1 MNKRLVVI
9 LAGGS
14 GKSFKPFVI
23 NKTLVPFAGK
33 PLLQHVIEAVEQSG
47 FRDAIVVTNSENE
60 SWLST
65 YQPFN
70 ITIQTKIQNEP
81 HGMAEALMSIRN
93 EIDSRPIL
101 IMNAVDYIDPVFYK
115 RIYQK
120 TLSSE
125 AFITGMK
132 VDRNMP
138 TGYLELAN
146 GRPRG
151 IVEKPMKGTEPSEY
165 INLVLHYFSDPNE
178 LLSTISGTTSHN
190 DDQYERAL
198 STYMKSHE
206 VDIFTYESYWQ
217 KLKYSF
223 HVLDMMELFLK
234 HRLKKHRATTAYVSP
249 HAFVEGDVFIDEYA
263 RIDAFAVIKGPT
275 YIGKSARIG
284 SHTLVRQSM
293 IEADSTIGFGSE
305 IARSYIGPR
314 CMLHHNF
321 IADSVLESDVN
332 PSWGTTTA
340 NLRLDKKEV
349 RLKLPNGEYIE
360 TGKKKLGAVIAK
372 GAFLGVNCSIMPGVT
387 IEKDASVKP
396 NTVINETTPVKTS

>member
-1 MNKRLVVI
+1 MNKPLVVI

-14 GKSFKPFVI
+14 GKSFQPFVL
-23 NKTLVPFAGK
+23 NKTLVSFAGK

-47 FRDAIVVTNSENE
+47 FRDAMVVTNSENE

-81 HGMAEALMSIRN
+81 RGMADALMSIRQ

-101 IMNAVDYIDPVFYK
+101 IMNAVDYIDPAFYK

-132 VDRNMP
+132 VEHNLP
-138 TGYLELAN
+138 TGYLEIAN
-146 GRPRG
+146 GHPRG
-151 IVEKPMKGTEPSEY
+151 IVEKPMKGQEPSEY
-165 INLVLHYFSDPNE
+165 INLVLNYFADPNE
-178 LLSTISGTTSHN
+178 FLSAISGTSSHN

-198 STYMKSHE
+198 SSYLKNHE
-206 VDIFTYESYWQ
+206 VELLTYSSYWQ
-217 KLKYSF
+217 KLKYSYN
-223 HVLDMMELFLK
+223 VLDMMELFLK

-249 HAFVEGDVFIDEYA
+249 HAFVEGDVFIDDYA

-275 YIGKSARIG
+275 YIGKSVVIG
-284 SHTLVRQSM
+284 NHTLVRQSM
-293 IEADSTIGFGSE
+293 IEAESVVGFGSE
-305 IARSYIGPR
+305 VARSYIGPR

-321 IADSVLESDVN
+321 IGDSVLESNVN

-340 NLRLDKKEV
+340 NLRLDKHEV
-349 RLKLPNGEYIE
+349 RLKLPNGEFIE
-360 TGKKKLGAVIAK
+360 TGKKKFGAVIAK
-372 GAFLGVNCSIMPGVT
+372 GAFLGVNCSIMPGVA
-387 IEKDASVKP
+387 IGADAQLAP
-396 NTVINETTPVKTS
+396 GTVL

>member
-1 MNKRLVVI
+1 MNKPLVVI

-14 GKSFKPFVI
+14 GKSFRPFVL
-23 NKTLVPFAGK
+23 NKTLIPFLGK

-81 HGMAEALMSIRN
+81 LGMADGLMGIRN

-101 IMNAVDYIDPVFYK
+101 IMNAVDYIDPIFYK

-132 VDRNMP
+132 VEKNLPM
-138 TGYLELAN
+138 GYLEIVS

-151 IVEKPMKGTEPSEY
+151 IVEKPMKGAEPSEY
-165 INLVLHYFSDPNE
+165 INLVLHYFADPNE
-178 LLSTISGTTSHN
+178 LLSTISGTSSHN

-198 STYMKSHE
+198 TTYMKSHD
-206 VDIFTYESYWQ
+206 VDLMTYDSYWQ

-223 HVLDMMELFLK
+223 DVLDMMELFLK
-234 HRLKKHRATTAYVSP
+234 HRSKKHRATTAYVSP

-263 RIDAFAVIKGPT
+263 HIDAYAVIKGPC
-275 YIGKSARIG
+275 YIGRSVRIG
-284 SHTLVRQSM
+284 NHTLVRQSM
-293 IEADSTIGFGSE
+293 IEEESVIGFGSE
-305 IARSYIGPR
+305 VARSYIGPK
-314 CMLHHNF
+314 CQLHHNF
-321 IADSVLESDVN
+321 IGDSVLESNVN
-332 PSWGTTTA
+332 PSWGTTMA
-340 NLRLDKKEV
+340 NLRLDKKEI
-349 RLKLPNGEYIE
+349 RLKLPNGEFIE
-360 TGKKKLGAVIAK
+360 TGKKKLGAMVAK
-372 GAFLGVNCSIMPGVT
+372 GAFLGVNCSIMPGVSIGANT
-387 IEKDASVKP
+387 QLAPGSV
-396 NTVINETTPVKTS
+396 V

>member
-1 MNKRLVVI
+1 MNKPLVVI

-14 GKSFKPFVI
+14 GKSFQPFVL
-23 NKTLVPFAGK
+23 NKTLVSFAGK

-47 FRDAIVVTNSENE
+47 FRDAMVVTNSENE

-81 HGMAEALMSIRN
+81 RGMADALMSIRQ

-101 IMNAVDYIDPVFYK
+101 IMNAVDYIDPAFYK

-132 VDRNMP
+132 VEHNLP
-138 TGYLELAN
+138 TGYLEIAN
-146 GRPRG
+146 GHPRG
-151 IVEKPMKGTEPSEY
+151 IVEKPMKGQEPSEY
-165 INLVLHYFSDPNE
+165 INLVLHYFADPNE
-178 LLSTISGTTSHN
+178 FLSAISGTSSHN

-198 STYMKSHE
+198 SSYLKTHE
-206 VDIFTYESYWQ
+206 VELLTYSSYWQ

-223 HVLDMMELFLK
+223 NVLDMMELFLK

-249 HAFVEGDVFIDEYA
+249 HAFVEGDVFIDDYA

-275 YIGKSARIG
+275 YIGKSVVIG
-284 SHTLVRQSM
+284 NHTLVRQSM
-293 IEADSTIGFGSE
+293 IEAESVVGFGSE
-305 IARSYIGPR
+305 VARSYIGPR

-321 IADSVLESDVN
+321 IGDSVLESNVN

-340 NLRLDKKEV
+340 NLRLDKHEV
-349 RLKLPNGEYIE
+349 RLKLPNGEFIE
-360 TGKKKLGAVIAK
+360 TGKKKFGAVIAK
-372 GAFLGVNCSIMPGVT
+372 GAFLGVNCSIMPGVA
-387 IEKDASVKP
+387 IGADAQLAP
-396 NTVINETTPVKTS
+396 GTVA

>member
-1 MNKRLVVI
+1 MNKPLVVI

-47 FRDAIVVTNSENE
+47 FRDAIVVTNNENE

-81 HGMAEALMSIRN
+81 RGMADALMGIRN

-120 TLSSE
+120 TFSSE
-125 AFITGMK
+125 AFISGMK
-132 VDRNMP
+132 VDRYMP
-138 TGYLELAN
+138 TGYLELAD

-198 STYMKSHE
+198 SSYMKSHG
-206 VDIFTYESYWQ
+206 VDLLTYESYWQ

-321 IADSVLESDVN
+321 IGDSVLESDVN

-372 GAFLGVNCSIMPGVT
+372 GAFLGVNCSIMPGVA